1 MIGAG
6 AIGLGTAW
14 HLAQQGHNVS
24 VSDPRLNQSVDREGS
39 ANDLNGTSAS
49 LGVLMGHVFRR
60 SSGRGWRLRLRSM
73 ELWPQWIKTLQAH
86 QPDLKLHPGLLQ
98 IAEDERAAERMESLA
113 AQRVDLGLQM
123 VANADLAEVW
133 PTANHGGLHS
143 RHDGRVDPMLL
154 QLALRQA
161 LAKQSVELNAT
172 QVIRLERDHKHWRLH
187 RANGDSSVHDVVVLS
202 TALSAEDLLE
212 PLGHA
217 RPMTPVLGQALS
229 LQLTTGPA
237 SWREWPA
244 VLVDQGFN
252 LIPTAPGR
260 LLLGATVEPGDRA
273 SEDPLT
279 LMRNLNERAPE
290 WLRSATVVDHW
301 SGLRARPVDRPA
313 PLLEE
318 LEPGLILASGHY
330 RNGVLLTPGTAEWVA
345 AAVEQAKKRGPA
357 GP

>member
-14 HLAQQGHNVS
+14 YLAQQGHDVS
-24 VSDPRLNQSVDREGS
+24 VYDPCLNQAVDREGS
-39 ANDLNGTSAS
+39 ANDLSGTSAS

-60 SSGRGWRLRLRSM
+60 SSGRGWRLRRRSM
-73 ELWPQWIKTLQAH
+73 ELWPQWIETLQAH

-98 IAEDERAAERMESLA
+98 IAEDEQAAERMESLA

-123 VANADLAEVW
+123 VTNVSLEGIW
-133 PTANHGGLHS
+133 PTASHGGLHS
-143 RHDGRVDPMLL
+143 RHDGRIDPLLL
-154 QLALRQA
+154 QQALRQA
-161 LAKQSVELNAT
+161 LAEQNVELNAT
-172 QVIRLERDHKHWRLH
+172 AVIRLERNDNHWRVH
-187 RANGDSSVHDVVVLS
+187 HADGNSSVHDLVVLC
-202 TALSAEDLLE
+202 TALNSDVLLE
-212 PLGHA
+212 PLGQA

-229 LQLTTGPA
+229 LELTTGPPTW
-237 SWREWPA
+237 SHWPS

-273 SEDPLT
+273 SKDPLT

-290 WLRSATVVDHW
+290 WLRSAKLVGHW

-345 AAVEQAKKRGPA
+345 AVVEQA
-357 GP
+357 

>member
-6 AIGLGTAW
+6 AIGLGTSW
-14 HLAQQGHNVS
+14 HLAQQGHDVF
-24 VSDPRLNQSVDREGS
+24 VYDPRLNQAIDREGS
-39 ANDLNGTSAS
+39 AKDLSGTSAS

-60 SSGRGWRLRLRSM
+60 SSGRGWRLRRRSM
-73 ELWPQWIKTLQAH
+73 ELWPQWIETLQAH

-98 IAEDERAAERMESLA
+98 IAENEQAAERMESLA
-113 AQRVDLGLQM
+113 AQRVDLGLHM
-123 VANADLAEVW
+123 VTNVGLEGIW
-133 PTANHGGLHS
+133 PTASHGGLHS
-143 RHDGRVDPMLL
+143 PHDGRIDPLLL
-154 QLALRQA
+154 QQALRQA
-161 LAKQSVELNAT
+161 LAEQNVELNAT
-172 QVIRLERDHKHWRLH
+172 AVVHLERKDNLWRVH
-187 RANGDSSVHDVVVLS
+187 HADGSSSVHDLVVLC
-202 TALSAEDLLE
+202 TALNSDVLLE
-212 PLGHA
+212 PLGQA

-229 LQLTTGPA
+229 LELTTGPPTW
-237 SWREWPA
+237 SHWPS

-273 SEDPLT
+273 SKDPLT

-290 WLRSATVVDHW
+290 WLRSAKVVGHW

-345 AAVEQAKKRGPA
+345 TAVEQT
-357 GP
+357 

>member
-6 AIGLGTAW
+6 AIGLGTSW

-24 VSDPRLNQSVDREGS
+24 VYDPRLNQAIDREGS
-39 ANDLNGTSAS
+39 AKDLSGTSAS

-60 SSGRGWRLRLRSM
+60 SSGRGWRLRRRSM
-73 ELWPQWIKTLQAH
+73 ELWPQWIETLQAH

-98 IAEDERAAERMESLA
+98 IAEDEQAAERMESLA
-113 AQRVDLGLQM
+113 AQRVDLGLQI
-123 VANADLAEVW
+123 VTNVGLEGIW
-133 PTANHGGLHS
+133 PTASHGGLHS
-143 RHDGRVDPMLL
+143 RHDGRIDPLLL
-154 QLALRQA
+154 QQALRQA
-161 LAKQSVELNAT
+161 LAEQNVELNAT
-172 QVIRLERDHKHWRLH
+172 AVIRLERNDNLWRVH
-187 RANGDSSVHDVVVLS
+187 HADGNSSVHDLVVLC
-202 TALSAEDLLE
+202 TALNSDVLLE
-212 PLGHA
+212 PLGQA

-229 LQLTTGPA
+229 LELTTGPTTW
-237 SWREWPA
+237 SHWPS
-244 VLVDQGFN
+244 VLVNQGFN

-260 LLLGATVEPGDRA
+260 LLLGATVEPGDHA

-279 LMRNLNERAPE
+279 LMRNLNEQAPE

-345 AAVEQAKKRGPA
+345 AAVEQA
-357 GP
+357 

>member
-14 HLAQQGHNVS
+14 HLAQRGHDVS
-24 VSDPRLNQSVDREGS
+24 VNDPRLNQPVLRQVSGS
-39 ANDLNGTSAS
+39 GLNGTSAS

-60 SSGRGWRLRLRSM
+60 NSGRGWRLRRRSM
-73 ELWPQWIKTLQAH
+73 ELWPQWIETLQAH
-86 QPDLKLHPGLLQ
+86 QPGLKLHQGLLQ
-98 IAEDERAAERMESLA
+98 IAEDERAAERMASLA
-113 AQRVDLGLQM
+113 AQRIDLGLQI
-123 VANADLAEVW
+123 VTNADLAAVW
-133 PTANHGGLHS
+133 PTASHGGLHS
-143 RHDGRVDPMLL
+143 RQDGRVDPLLL

-161 LAKQSVELNAT
+161 LARQSVELNTTA
-172 QVIRLERDHKHWRLH
+172 VVGLERNDNRWRVH
-187 RANGDSSVHDVVVLS
+187 RADGDSSVHDVVLLC
-202 TALSAEDLLE
+202 TALSTDALLE

-217 RPMTPVLGQALS
+217 RPMTPVLGQALA
-229 LQLTTGPA
+229 LQLETGPTTWA
-237 SWREWPA
+237 NWPS

-273 SEDPLT
+273 ADDPLA
-279 LMRNLNERAPE
+279 LMRSLNERAPT
-290 WLRSATVVDHW
+290 WLRTATVIDHW

-345 AAVEQAKKRGPA
+345 TALEQK
-357 GP
+357 

>member
-14 HLAQQGHNVS
+14 HLAQQGHDVS
-24 VSDPRLNQSVDREGS
+24 VYDPRLSQAVDREGS
-39 ANDLNGTSAS
+39 AKDLSGTSAS

-60 SSGRGWRLRLRSM
+60 SSGRGWRLRRRSI
-73 ELWPQWIKTLQAH
+73 ELWPHWIETLQAH

-98 IAEDERAAERMESLA
+98 IAEDEQAAERMESLA
-113 AQRVDLGLQM
+113 AQRVDLRLRMVTNAGL
-123 VANADLAEVW
+123 AAVW
-133 PTANHGGLHS
+133 PTASHGGLYS
-143 RHDGRVDPMLL
+143 RHDGRIDPLLL
-154 QLALRQA
+154 QQALRQA
-161 LAKQSVELNAT
+161 LAEQNVELNAT
-172 QVIRLERDHKHWRLH
+172 AVIRLERNDTHWRVH
-187 RANGDSSVHDVVVLS
+187 HADGNSSVHDLVVLC
-202 TALSAEDLLE
+202 TALNSDVLLE
-212 PLGHA
+212 PLGQA

-229 LQLTTGPA
+229 LELTTGPPTW
-237 SWREWPA
+237 SHWPS

-273 SEDPLT
+273 SKDPLT

-290 WLRSATVVDHW
+290 WLRSATVVGNW
-301 SGLRARPVDRPA
+301 SGLRARPMDRPA

-345 AAVEQAKKRGPA
+345 AVVEQA
-357 GP
+357 